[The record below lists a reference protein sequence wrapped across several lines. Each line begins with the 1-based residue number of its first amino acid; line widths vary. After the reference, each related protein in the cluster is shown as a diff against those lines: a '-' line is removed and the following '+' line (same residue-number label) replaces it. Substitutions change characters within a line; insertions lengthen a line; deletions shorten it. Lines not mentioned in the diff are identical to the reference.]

1 MGTLFW
7 GKIDTTG
14 KEGILRSMV
23 SPKSSTYPEDVA
35 ASVGSSLQLLLQY
48 LASEVAP
55 LSQMQMSIGMCDHR
69 HECDTTLP
77 RQSIM
82 KMLSSIGPPSD
93 LATKFL
99 GYWVRVSSPS
109 KAKDDS
115 LLGS

>member
-48 LASEVAP
+48 LASEFAP
-55 LSQMQMSIGMCDHR
+55 LSQMSIGMCDHR

-82 KMLSSIGPPSD
+82 KMLSSLGFPSD
-93 LATKFL
+93 LAPKFL
-99 GYWVRVSSPS
+99 GYWVSPS